1 MRVQEGSGV
10 QSSDD
15 IQGPS
20 LSCQD
25 CLRHHHHLFDLQRLG
40 GGCGDV
46 EGRVSVRVR
55 RPSDESVRLQDESGQ
70 GKGETFRPSLLQHDT
85 NFSLSTLLGLGAD
98 GGPLS
103 SVVAIV
109 EGNVRPSQVRSLKLV
124 RDIPDVGWL
133 ASMLHNLERIKA
145 RTDSTI
151 PLDPAYLIEKLLPRR
166 ERRVFGTPDDRILVR
181 IVREEP
187 RSALRRRVV

>member
-103 SVVAIV
+103 SVVAVV

-133 ASMLHNLERIKA
+133 ASMLHN
-145 RTDSTI
+145 
-151 PLDPAYLIEKLLPRR
+151 LIEKLLPRR